1 MLLIAPLYVSM
12 SDSGKK
18 YLAGIHKIELGVRTS
33 FTYVRKEV
41 TL

>member
-18 YLAGIHKIELGVRTS
+18 YLIGIHKIELGVRT
-33 FTYVRKEV
+33 
-41 TL
+41 